1 MLNNRDVFMN
11 EIAKTINFRL
21 ITIDDAEFILSLR
34 TNGNLNKHLSQT
46 SSSVAQQKE
55 WIRNYKEREKK
66 GDEYYFIIFRNDNDE
81 AVGTVRLYDFI
92 EDKKS
97 FCWGSW
103 ILNENKTKYAA
114 MESAFL
120 VYQIA
125 FEKLGFERAH
135 FDVRRENIKVIAFHQ
150 KMGAKIV
157 AENDLDIFFEIEKEA
172 VMNARSKLIR
182 FL

>member
-1 MLNNRDVFMN
+1 
-11 EIAKTINFRL
+11 
-21 ITIDDAEFILSLR
+21 
-34 TNGNLNKHLSQT
+34 
-46 SSSVAQQKE
+46 
-55 WIRNYKEREKK
+55 
-66 GDEYYFIIFRNDNDE
+66 
-81 AVGTVRLYDFI
+81 
-92 EDKKS
+92 
-97 FCWGSW
+97 
-103 ILNENKTKYAA
+103 

-172 VMNARSKLIR
+172 VMNARRKLIR